1 MYSVKARRIVH
12 CEHTVALT
20 IETTCWG
27 VRGAALK
34 NLHDQFHAHSI
45 KLKKQILLK
54 FLLFTFSLLPV
65 VFLQFTNNFN
75 LPPNMKDKK
84 HSLIFVTNVAL

>member
-1 MYSVKARRIVH
+1 MYSVKARRTAH

-27 VRGAALK
+27 VRGTVVK

-45 KLKKQILLK
+45 KQKKILLK
-54 FLLFTFSLLPV
+54 LLLFTLSLLPV
-65 VFLQFTNNFN
+65 LFLQFNNNFN
-75 LPPNMKDKK
+75 LPPNMKAKK
-84 HSLIFVTNVAL
+84 RRLIFVTNVAL